1 MNWCFL
7 MQGEDRGRMQAR
19 VLQIIDRLTL
29 TMCSFSSATLNGQVF
44 LNFKIECEPEQA
56 QRARALLKRLQG
68 VTSVDLLSEADAMP
82 RMIALFRFRCDIT
95 ERNDL
100 LNFISALGAR
110 VLVIRP
116 LWLVFEIIG
125 TPQEVEGVY
134 QSTLGYGVVDQIS
147 ASCIFVAPNY
157 GVVRPSASAEN
168 DLTRLVSPEIPT
180 ATTPGLS

>member
-1 MNWCFL
+1 
-7 MQGEDRGRMQAR
+7 MQAR

-29 TMCSFSSATLNGQVF
+29 TMCSFSLATLNGQVF
-44 LNFKIECEPEQA
+44 LNFEIECEPEQA

-100 LNFISALGAR
+100 LHFISALGAR

-147 ASCIFVAPNY
+147 ASCIFVGPNY
-157 GVVRPSASAEN
+157 GVVRPSVSAEN
-168 DLTRLVSPEIPT
+168 DLTRLVSPEASP
-180 ATTPGLS
+180 APTPGLS